1 MHHELFFALVGH
13 PGDLI
18 DDSYRIR
25 PDVTF
30 LSAPQKEVL
39 NRLLQL
45 GAAYSALEQF
55 TQHAATA
62 PSLYV
67 RGMAQY
73 VERILQQYAEA
84 VAQLEEKVLSTRVV
98 YPLEQLVFELEEY
111 AESLPAV
118 VKVVRAMHH
127 QAARAAAADSKG
139 DEYLGGA
146 RLLELLHR
154 LTDSGFP
161 RIRVHMQQLL
171 HSCHRIVYKQIVTWL
186 LYGDVIDPY
195 DEFFI
200 KRQATDVVSAQSA
213 ADGVSV
219 EEEIWQT
226 RYSLDLGA
234 VPMSYFPIPVAESVL
249 FIGKSIQVLSH
260 AKGFS
265 PAEAQDV
272 VEAFQSLS
280 AHSEFN
286 AVALEHTVER
296 IRMRVASRLYS
307 EIVVKTDFVRHLHL
321 LKELFLLARGELF
334 QALIERSSTLMA
346 AKPAAKA
353 ADELQHGVWVGIL
366 RDFQVDEQPWA
377 RHFSLQIPEQ
387 GFRFSHFGALDGLV
401 LRRLTQDG
409 PRNKQVL
416 QVEDGGA
423 GWGTAWWPHPQRD
436 HLSFVSQ
443 LALRLDPSTSIAT
456 HPRVALLL
464 SRDSA
469 LAPASL
475 SAGRCFSCDAPR
487 SVSAIVEL
495 HLAPAA
501 DASASVAV
509 HSTIAMNGDAQ
520 DAQVSSAK
528 TVDVSDGAL
537 RVFVQYAR
545 VESRD
550 PVSANV
556 MFQRCLLVVVNDV
569 IVVEMR
575 FDLSPLFPSGASS
588 HDHYVGLA
596 LSNGLRLERWSLDKF
611 GPQATALPGRS
622 LAENH
627 ESLSAHDMW
636 NYLSMHCELPW
647 PLPLL
652 VSRDLVRSYSELF
665 QFCFR
670 VKRVAHAL
678 ERTWKSAVLRPR
690 RRVDAERAS
699 AIAAACALRG
709 RMSFV
714 LRNLELY
721 FHVFVID
728 SHFKRCI
735 ADVADADDFDRV
747 KRTHE
752 RFVAALVKR
761 FFLRHSR
768 AASAAVDAV
777 LRCCWEFAEY
787 LLFLDGQDSPEL
799 SGDRV
804 ALLQGQF
811 RHKFGYL
818 FTVLERMD
826 ARDLILLLDFNECFS
841 RELRDDEPAHGTRRR
856 QAAPS
861 SSSSLATSALSL
873 ESLS

>member
-73 VERILQQYAEA
+73 VERILQQYTEA

-118 VKVVRAMHH
+118 VKVVRAMQH
-127 QAARAAAADSKG
+127 QAARATAADSKG

-161 RIRVHMQQLL
+161 RIRIHMQQLL

-219 EEEIWQT
+219 EEEIWQM

-249 FIGKSIQVLSH
+249 FIGKSIQSIQVLSH

-286 AVALEHTVER
+286 AAALEHTVER
-296 IRMRVASRLYS
+296 IRVRVASRLYS

-443 LALRLDPSTSIAT
+443 LALRLDPPKSIAT
-456 HPRVALLL
+456 HPR
-464 SRDSA
+464 
-469 LAPASL
+469 
-475 SAGRCFSCDAPR
+475 
-487 SVSAIVEL
+487 
-495 HLAPAA
+495 
-501 DASASVAV
+501 
-509 HSTIAMNGDAQ
+509 

-537 RVFVQYAR
+537 RIFVQYAR

-596 LSNGLRLERWSLDKF
+596 LSKGLRLERWSLDKF

-768 AASAAVDAV
+768 AASAAVNAV

-841 RELRDDEPAHGTRRR
+841 RELHDDEPARGTRRR
-856 QAAPS
+856 QVAPS